1 MKNTQK
7 ANPSVSNLITLIV
20 GALFACAAVTVV
32 IAAQANRISLQLSLL
47 LIFLMGC
54 LYALLLWLIRRL
66 LFSPLR
72 IISAK
77 AKQIAGSAEHLGE
90 EIPLPSGR
98 ELQELTAAFNSMSV
112 TLRATMDQAQQQSA
126 ERERMN
132 RSLQVSED
140 KLRKL
145 VDNLPLAMSVE
156 SATGNQVSF
165 LNKNFT
171 ELLGYTV
178 QDIPDD
184 AHWWVLAYPDGA
196 YREEVKAR
204 WSERLKKAAAAQS
217 EIEPMEAT
225 VTCKDG
231 SRRTIEFR
239 FSSLGDRNIVTL
251 IDLTERKRAEET
263 ERLMSAIVQSSEDA
277 IVAKD
282 LDGVILSWN
291 RGAERIYGYS
301 AEEAV
306 GKSASIVIPPEQPDE
321 LAEILTLVRRGERVE
336 HYTTQ
341 RLRKDGQRIFISL
354 TVSPL
359 LNGGGEVVGA
369 SSIARDITRQAHAEE
384 ALTKSARE
392 LKEAQRIAR
401 IGSWDLDAT
410 TGTITW
416 SEEYYRIYNVDPN
429 VPAPIY
435 SEHLKLYT
443 AESAERLAAQV
454 AKSLQTGQ
462 PYELELELANPD
474 ADRRWIFARGE
485 AKYGADQQIV
495 GLRGTAQNITKRK
508 QAEAEILR
516 LNADLEQRV
525 AERTHD
531 LETKRTEL
539 VEIQNAL
546 VNVVED
552 LNLKSAELEE
562 TFQKLEEETAQRLLA
577 MEELREKERM
587 LLQQSRLAA
596 LGEMIS
602 NIAHQWRQ
610 PLNELGLIV
619 QELQLTYEKGN
630 FDREYLKASVAK
642 FMKLLTHTS
651 RTIDDFRNFFKPDNE
666 KASFKVQEVVEKT
679 VSLVEESFRQLRIT
693 INVKAAG
700 EPVITG
706 HPNEFGQV
714 ILNILFNARDAF
726 LARKGDKPRVIAIEM
741 FSQEGRA
748 VVTVSDNAG
757 GIPEEILDKIFDPYF
772 TTRGPEQGTG
782 IGLYMSKI
790 IIEKNIPGRL
800 SARNSAEGAEFRIE
814 V

>member
-1 MKNTQK
+1 MNNTK
-7 ANPSVSNLITLIV
+7 RANPSVSNRITLIV

-32 IAAQANRISLQLSLL
+32 IAGPNRISLEISLF
-47 LIFLMGC
+47 LIFIMGC
-54 LYALLLWLIRRL
+54 LSALQFWLIRRL

-72 IISAK
+72 VISAK

-90 EIPLPSGR
+90 EVPLPSGR
-98 ELQELTAAFNSMSV
+98 ELQELTAASNAMSV
-112 TLRATMDQAQQQSA
+112 SLRLTMDQVKQQSA
-126 ERERMN
+126 ERERVN
-132 RSLQVSED
+132 RALQVSEE

-184 AHWWVLAYPDGA
+184 AHWWPLAYPDAA
-196 YREEVKAR
+196 YREEVKAT
-204 WSERLKKAAAAQS
+204 WSERLKKAAAAQG

-231 SRRTIEFR
+231 SQRMIEFR

-263 ERLMSAIVQSSEDA
+263 ERLMSAIVQSSDDA
-277 IVAKD
+277 IAAMD
-282 LDGVILSWN
+282 LDWVILSWN

-341 RLRKDGQRIFISL
+341 RLRKDGQLIFISL

-359 LNGGGEVVGA
+359 LNGGGKVVGA

-384 ALTKSARE
+384 ALTKSVRA

-429 VPAPIY
+429 VPALNYP
-435 SEHLKLYT
+435 ENLKLYT
-443 AESAERLAAQV
+443 DESAERLAAQV
-454 AKSLQTGQ
+454 AKSLHSGQ

-474 ADRRWIFARGE
+474 ADRRWIYTRGE
-485 AKYGADQQIV
+485 AKYDADRQIV
-495 GLRGTAQNITKRK
+495 GLRGTAQNITDRK

-516 LNADLEQRV
+516 LNADLERRV
-525 AERTHD
+525 AERTND

-539 VEIQNAL
+539 VEIQKAL
-546 VNVVED
+546 MNIVED
-552 LNLKSAELEE
+552 LNQKSAELEE
-562 TFQKLEEETAQRLLA
+562 TFQELEKETAQRLLT

-619 QELQLTYEKGN
+619 QELPLMYEKGN
-630 FDREYLKASVAK
+630 FDGEYLKASVAK

-651 RTIDDFRNFFKPDNE
+651 RTIDDFRNFFKPDKE
-666 KASFKVQEVVEKT
+666 KVTFKVQEMVEKT
-679 VSLVEESFRQLRIT
+679 LSLVEESFKQLQIT
-693 INVKAAG
+693 ITVTASG
-700 EPVITG
+700 EPVIYG
-706 HPNEFGQV
+706 HPNEFSQV

-726 LARKGDKPRVIAIEM
+726 LAGKDDRPRRIAIEIS
-741 FSQEGRA
+741 SQEEKA
-748 VVTVSDNAG
+748 VVTVADNAG
-757 GIPEEILDKIFDPYF
+757 GIPEEIMDKIFDPYF
-772 TTRGPEQGTG
+772 TTRGPDQGTG

-800 SARNSAEGAEFRIE
+800 TVRNSAEGAEFRIE